1 MILKSFSK
9 INLSLSVNKKLK
21 KKGLHDIQS
30 YFCLINLY
38 DQIKIK
44 KIKGQKD
51 KVKFQGKF
59 SKLIKKKNSITNIL
73 AILREKNLI
82 SNYYSVL
89 VNKKI
94 PVFAGLGGG
103 TSNAVYLVKYLTR
116 GKISKDLLRI
126 LDKKIGSDLKLF
138 FYEQGFL
145 ESLKK
150 INNFRRKY
158 KLYFLLIYPNIKCS
172 THYIYSRVKKNS
184 LKSQFKFNNINSKSR
199 FIEFL
204 INQNNDLQLV
214 VEKKYPAIKTLIE
227 EIGKKEGCYF
237 SRMTGSGSAC
247 YGVFESEKVAKAA
260 LNGIK
265 LKYPKYW
272 SSVAKTI

>member
-9 INLSLSVNKKLK
+9 INLSLSVNKRLK
-21 KKGLHDIQS
+21 KIGLHDIQS

-172 THYIYSRVKKNS
+172 THYIYSKVKKNS
-184 LKSQFKFNNINSKSR
+184 LKSQFKFNNISSKSR

>member
-9 INLSLSVNKKLK
+9 INLSLSVNKRLK
-21 KKGLHDIQS
+21 KIGLHDIQS

-73 AILREKNLI
+73 TILREKNVI

-89 VNKKI
+89 INKKI

-158 KLYFLLIYPNIKCS
+158 NLYFLLIYPNIKCS

-184 LKSQFKFNNINSKSR
+184 LKSQFKFNNISSKSR

-237 SRMTGSGSAC
+237 SRMTGSGSALVA
-247 YGVFESEKVAKAA
+247 YFESKEGCDNAQKQFNK
-260 LNGIK
+260 
-265 LKYPKYW
+265 KYKNYW
-272 SSVAKTI
+272 CIASKTI

>member
-9 INLSLSVNKKLK
+9 INLSLSVNKRLK
-21 KKGLHDIQS
+21 KIGLHDIQS

-184 LKSQFKFNNINSKSR
+184 LKSQFKFNNISSKSR

>member
-21 KKGLHDIQS
+21 KIGLHDIQS

-172 THYIYSRVKKNS
+172 THYIYSKVKKNS

-260 LNGIK
+260 LNEIK

>member
-21 KKGLHDIQS
+21 KIGLHDIQS

-158 KLYFLLIYPNIKCS
+158 KLFFLLIYPNIKCS
-172 THYIYSRVKKNS
+172 THYIYSKVKKNS

>member
-21 KKGLHDIQS
+21 KIGLHDIQS

-73 AILREKNLI
+73 TILREKNLI

-126 LDKKIGSDLKLF
+126 LEKKIGSDLKLF

-172 THYIYSRVKKNS
+172 THYIYSKVKKNS

>member
-21 KKGLHDIQS
+21 KIGLHDIQS

-73 AILREKNLI
+73 TILREKNLI

-172 THYIYSRVKKNS
+172 THYMYSRVKKNS
-184 LKSQFKFNNINSKSR
+184 LKSQFKFNNISSKSR